1 MSACSWIDAM
11 CVACLASPKHGRA
24 TGDLDLTLGAECVGV
39 SHLPVART
47 ERMGMC
53 SLILSSLPPAG
64 SVCQHL

>member
-1 MSACSWIDAM
+1 M

-39 SHLPVART
+39 SHLPVATT